1 MCFVR
6 LTKRQHEF
14 KLAPSHFNSSEIS
27 TDCRVKSVIFSAKTC
42 NHLILNINSLIKY

>member
-14 KLAPSHFNSSEIS
+14 KLAPSHFKSSEMS
-27 TDCRVKSVIFSAKTC
+27 TDCRVKSVILSVKIWNQYYTD
-42 NHLILNINSLIKY
+42 